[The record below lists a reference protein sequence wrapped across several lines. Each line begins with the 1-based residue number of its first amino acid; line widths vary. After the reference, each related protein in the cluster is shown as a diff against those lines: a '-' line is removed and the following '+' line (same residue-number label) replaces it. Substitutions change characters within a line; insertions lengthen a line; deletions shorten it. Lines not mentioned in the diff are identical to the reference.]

1 VSRPQVLVAEDD
13 RVVSLLI
20 ARSLEGVGAQTTT
33 VYDGLEAFEVGL
45 TTDFNLVLLD
55 QVMPGLLG
63 VEVLQRWIDDGK
75 DMPVIMV
82 SALTAEEDIVRCLEL
97 GAVDFI
103 RKPFSVRE
111 LVARVKALFRRVEA
125 LESHSPEADDHGPI
139 QRGPLVIDPER
150 RRVHI
155 DEREVSLTAK
165 EFDLLLHFARAPGK
179 VFNRVQLL
187 DQVWGYNHEG
197 YEHTVNSHINR
208 LRAKIESDPSD
219 PCYIETVWGVGYRF
233 PEDAGTTS

>member
-1 VSRPQVLVAEDD
+1 MSRPQVLVAEDD

-20 ARSLEGVGAQTTT
+20 ARSLEGVGAQITT
-33 VYDGLEAFEVGL
+33 VYDGLEAFDVGL

-75 DMPVIMV
+75 TMPVIMV

-111 LVARVKALFRRVEA
+111 LLARVK
-125 LESHSPEADDHGPI
+125 
-139 QRGPLVIDPER
+139 
-150 RRVHI
+150 VH
-155 DEREVSLTAK
+155 
-165 EFDLLLHFARAPGK
+165 
-179 VFNRVQLL
+179 
-187 DQVWGYNHEG
+187 
-197 YEHTVNSHINR
+197 
-208 LRAKIESDPSD
+208 LRAQGLSSWLPAGRITVEGIPFELREA
-219 PCYIETVWGVGYRF
+219 ETDAVL
-233 PEDAGTTS
+233 AGTVGDRPGT

>member
-1 VSRPQVLVAEDD
+1 MSRAQVLVAEDD

-20 ARSLEGVGAQTTT
+20 ARSLEGVGAQITT

-45 TTDFNLVLLD
+45 TNDFNLVLLD

-63 VEVLQRWIDDGK
+63 VEILQRWTDNGK

-111 LVARVKALFRRVEA
+111 LLARVN
-125 LESHSPEADDHGPI
+125 
-139 QRGPLVIDPER
+139 
-150 RRVHI
+150 VH
-155 DEREVSLTAK
+155 
-165 EFDLLLHFARAPGK
+165 
-179 VFNRVQLL
+179 
-187 DQVWGYNHEG
+187 
-197 YEHTVNSHINR
+197 
-208 LRAKIESDPSD
+208 LRAQGFE
-219 PCYIETVWGVGYRF
+219 
-233 PEDAGTTS
+233 PEI

>member
-1 VSRPQVLVAEDD
+1 MFKYQGAVPIVSRPQVLVAEDD

-20 ARSLEGVGAQTTT
+20 ARSLEGVGADTTT
-33 VYDGLEAFEVGL
+33 VYDGIEAFEVGL
-45 TTDFNLVLLD
+45 TNDFNLVLLD

-111 LVARVKALFRRVEA
+111 LLARV
-125 LESHSPEADDHGPI
+125 
-139 QRGPLVIDPER
+139 
-150 RRVHI
+150 RVH
-155 DEREVSLTAK
+155 
-165 EFDLLLHFARAPGK
+165 
-179 VFNRVQLL
+179 
-187 DQVWGYNHEG
+187 
-197 YEHTVNSHINR
+197 
-208 LRAKIESDPSD
+208 LRAQGFDPD
-219 PCYIETVWGVGYRF
+219 I
-233 PEDAGTTS
+233 

>member
-1 VSRPQVLVAEDD
+1 MSKPQVLVAEDD

-20 ARSLEGVGAQTTT
+20 ARSLEGVGAQITT

-75 DMPVIMV
+75 NMPVIMV

-111 LVARVKALFRRVEA
+111 LL
-125 LESHSPEADDHGPI
+125 
-139 QRGPLVIDPER
+139 
-150 RRVHI
+150 
-155 DEREVSLTAK
+155 
-165 EFDLLLHFARAPGK
+165 ARAK
-179 VFNRVQLL
+179 V
-187 DQVWGYNHEG
+187 H
-197 YEHTVNSHINR
+197 
-208 LRAKIESDPSD
+208 LRSQGFEPDS
-219 PCYIETVWGVGYRF
+219 
-233 PEDAGTTS
+233 

>member
-1 VSRPQVLVAEDD
+1 MNRPHVLVAEDD

-20 ARSLEGVGAQTTT
+20 ARSLEGVGAQITT
-33 VYDGLEAFEVGL
+33 VYDGLDAFEVGL

-63 VEVLQRWIDDGK
+63 VEILQRWMDVGK

-111 LVARVKALFRRVEA
+111 LLARVNVHLRAQGF
-125 LESHSPEADDHGPI
+125 EADI
-139 QRGPLVIDPER
+139 
-150 RRVHI
+150 
-155 DEREVSLTAK
+155 
-165 EFDLLLHFARAPGK
+165 
-179 VFNRVQLL
+179 
-187 DQVWGYNHEG
+187 
-197 YEHTVNSHINR
+197 
-208 LRAKIESDPSD
+208 
-219 PCYIETVWGVGYRF
+219 
-233 PEDAGTTS
+233 

>member
-20 ARSLEGVGAQTTT
+20 ARSLEGVGAQITT

-45 TTDFNLVLLD
+45 TQDFNLVLLD

-75 DMPVIMV
+75 TMPVIMV

-111 LVARVKALFRRVEA
+111 LLARVK
-125 LESHSPEADDHGPI
+125 
-139 QRGPLVIDPER
+139 
-150 RRVHI
+150 VH
-155 DEREVSLTAK
+155 
-165 EFDLLLHFARAPGK
+165 
-179 VFNRVQLL
+179 
-187 DQVWGYNHEG
+187 
-197 YEHTVNSHINR
+197 
-208 LRAKIESDPSD
+208 LRAQGF
-219 PCYIETVWGVGYRF
+219 ET
-233 PEDAGTTS
+233 DL

>member
-1 VSRPQVLVAEDD
+1 MSRPHVLVAEDD

-20 ARSLEGVGAQTTT
+20 ARSLEGVGAQITT
-33 VYDGLEAFEVGL
+33 VYDGLEAYEVGS
-45 TTDFNLVLLD
+45 TADFNLVLLD

-111 LVARVKALFRRVEA
+111 LLARVK
-125 LESHSPEADDHGPI
+125 
-139 QRGPLVIDPER
+139 
-150 RRVHI
+150 VH
-155 DEREVSLTAK
+155 
-165 EFDLLLHFARAPGK
+165 
-179 VFNRVQLL
+179 
-187 DQVWGYNHEG
+187 
-197 YEHTVNSHINR
+197 
-208 LRAKIESDPSD
+208 LRAQGFE
-219 PCYIETVWGVGYRF
+219 
-233 PEDAGTTS
+233 PEV

>member
-1 VSRPQVLVAEDD
+1 MSRPQVLVAEDD

-20 ARSLEGVGAQTTT
+20 ARSLEGLGAEITT

-45 TTDFNLVLLD
+45 TNDFNLVLLD

-75 DMPVIMV
+75 DTPVIMV

-111 LVARVKALFRRVEA
+111 LLARAKVHLRAQGF
-125 LESHSPEADDHGPI
+125 
-139 QRGPLVIDPER
+139 DPEM
-150 RRVHI
+150 
-155 DEREVSLTAK
+155 
-165 EFDLLLHFARAPGK
+165 
-179 VFNRVQLL
+179 
-187 DQVWGYNHEG
+187 
-197 YEHTVNSHINR
+197 
-208 LRAKIESDPSD
+208 
-219 PCYIETVWGVGYRF
+219 
-233 PEDAGTTS
+233 

>member
-1 VSRPQVLVAEDD
+1 VNRPHVLVAEDD

-20 ARSLEGVGAQTTT
+20 ARSLEGVGAQITT
-33 VYDGLEAFEVGL
+33 VYDGLDAFEVGL

-63 VEVLQRWIDDGK
+63 VEILQRWMDVGK

-111 LVARVKALFRRVEA
+111 LLARVNVHLRAQGF
-125 LESHSPEADDHGPI
+125 EADI
-139 QRGPLVIDPER
+139 
-150 RRVHI
+150 
-155 DEREVSLTAK
+155 
-165 EFDLLLHFARAPGK
+165 
-179 VFNRVQLL
+179 
-187 DQVWGYNHEG
+187 
-197 YEHTVNSHINR
+197 
-208 LRAKIESDPSD
+208 
-219 PCYIETVWGVGYRF
+219 
-233 PEDAGTTS
+233 

>member
-1 VSRPQVLVAEDD
+1 VSRAQVLVAEDD

-20 ARSLEGVGAQTTT
+20 ARSLEGVGAQITT

-45 TTDFNLVLLD
+45 TNDFNLVLLD

-63 VEVLQRWIDDGK
+63 VEILQRWTDNGK

-111 LVARVKALFRRVEA
+111 LLARVN
-125 LESHSPEADDHGPI
+125 
-139 QRGPLVIDPER
+139 
-150 RRVHI
+150 VH
-155 DEREVSLTAK
+155 
-165 EFDLLLHFARAPGK
+165 
-179 VFNRVQLL
+179 
-187 DQVWGYNHEG
+187 
-197 YEHTVNSHINR
+197 
-208 LRAKIESDPSD
+208 LRAQGFE
-219 PCYIETVWGVGYRF
+219 
-233 PEDAGTTS
+233 PEI

>member
-1 VSRPQVLVAEDD
+1 VSKPQVLVAEDD

-20 ARSLEGVGAQTTT
+20 ARSLEGVGADITT
-33 VYDGLEAFEVGL
+33 VYDGLEAYDVGL
-45 TTDFNLVLLD
+45 AHNFDLVLLD

-111 LVARVKALFRRVEA
+111 LLARVK
-125 LESHSPEADDHGPI
+125 
-139 QRGPLVIDPER
+139 
-150 RRVHI
+150 VH
-155 DEREVSLTAK
+155 
-165 EFDLLLHFARAPGK
+165 
-179 VFNRVQLL
+179 
-187 DQVWGYNHEG
+187 
-197 YEHTVNSHINR
+197 
-208 LRAKIESDPSD
+208 LRARGFE
-219 PCYIETVWGVGYRF
+219 
-233 PEDAGTTS
+233 PEI

>member
-1 VSRPQVLVAEDD
+1 MNRPHVLVAEDD

-20 ARSLEGVGAQTTT
+20 ARSLEGVGAQITT
-33 VYDGLEAFEVGL
+33 VYDGLDAFEVGL

-63 VEVLQRWIDDGK
+63 VEILQRWMDVGK

-111 LVARVKALFRRVEA
+111 LLARVKVHLRAQGF
-125 LESHSPEADDHGPI
+125 EADI
-139 QRGPLVIDPER
+139 
-150 RRVHI
+150 
-155 DEREVSLTAK
+155 
-165 EFDLLLHFARAPGK
+165 
-179 VFNRVQLL
+179 
-187 DQVWGYNHEG
+187 
-197 YEHTVNSHINR
+197 
-208 LRAKIESDPSD
+208 
-219 PCYIETVWGVGYRF
+219 
-233 PEDAGTTS
+233 

>member
-1 VSRPQVLVAEDD
+1 MSRPHVLVAEDD

-20 ARSLEGVGAQTTT
+20 ARSLEGVGAQITT
-33 VYDGLEAFEVGL
+33 VYDGLEAYEVGL

-111 LVARVKALFRRVEA
+111 LLARDDVDAVIVATPDHWHRQIAIDAMRAGKAVYVEK
-125 LESHSPEADDHGPI
+125 PM
-139 QRGPLVIDPER
+139 
-150 RRVHI
+150 VHH
-155 DEREVSLTAK
+155 LT
-165 EFDLLLHFARAPGK
+165 E
-179 VFNRVQLL
+179 
-187 DQVWGYNHEG
+187 
-197 YEHTVNSHINR
+197 
-208 LRAKIESDPSD
+208 
-219 PCYIETVWGVGYRF
+219 
-233 PEDAGTTS
+233 

>member
-1 VSRPQVLVAEDD
+1 MNRPHVLVAEDD

-20 ARSLEGVGAQTTT
+20 ARSLEGVGAQITT
-33 VYDGLEAFEVGL
+33 VYDGVDAFEVGL

-75 DMPVIMV
+75 NMPVIMV

-111 LVARVKALFRRVEA
+111 LLARVK
-125 LESHSPEADDHGPI
+125 
-139 QRGPLVIDPER
+139 
-150 RRVHI
+150 VH
-155 DEREVSLTAK
+155 
-165 EFDLLLHFARAPGK
+165 
-179 VFNRVQLL
+179 
-187 DQVWGYNHEG
+187 
-197 YEHTVNSHINR
+197 
-208 LRAKIESDPSD
+208 LRAQGF
-219 PCYIETVWGVGYRF
+219 ET
-233 PEDAGTTS
+233 DS